1 MLSLTMLTHSS
12 PVHAALDRRPLS
24 KAELGGTSIGQ
35 KDQIIL
41 RD

>member
-1 MLSLTMLTHSS
+1 MLTHSF
-12 PVHAALDRRPLS
+12 PARAALDRRPLS

-35 KDQIIL
+35 KDQIFL